1 MQNSKNLKKILSS
14 VKEKIIISE
23 AENRLPQSRG
33 EVAAQEQLRIFGQ
46 AMSTKGEPRAPTTR
60 GEIAAQEQLRIF
72 GQAMAT
78 KGEPRAPT
86 TRGEIAAQEQLR
98 ILQHAIAASK
108 GKSPEVKSM

>member
-1 MQNSKNLKKILSS
+1 MQNSKNLKNTTLSS

-60 GEIAAQEQLRIF
+60 GEIAAQEQLRI
-72 GQAMAT
+72 
-78 KGEPRAPT
+78 
-86 TRGEIAAQEQLR
+86 
-98 ILQHAIAASK
+98 LQHAIAASK
-108 GKSPEVKSM
+108 GKSPEVKSMQAKG